1 MRVTPPPDSPPP
13 SFWFPFLRFVFKN
26 RLSRVPTT
34 RVVPA
39 DNKQTSR
46 GRVSKGRNMLPS
58 ITRVPEIKGP
68 AAATGSP
75 AIVKWRAKGKG
86 TTGQTHNWTR
96 IKSKKCAD
104 ADVFGK
110 IIDLRWRTFQHNWTM
125 LWIIYQNQ
133 TWAKTIRDVDHVSS
147 IVENQ
152 RDRSA
157 SAWNWTLPPG
167 NHFPMTHHTQ
177 TKELMKWY
185 RTTLLR
191 GSAGRSHFVERGH
204 RDHSVN

>member
-104 ADVFGK
+104 AYVFGK
-110 IIDLRWRTFQHNWTM
+110 SWGKKITVR
-125 LWIIYQNQ
+125 
-133 TWAKTIRDVDHVSS
+133 IRIFWFHTDGDRFS
-147 IVENQ
+147 ITGQ
-152 RDRSA
+152 CC
-157 SAWNWTLPPG
+157 
-167 NHFPMTHHTQ
+167 
-177 TKELMKWY
+177 ELYIKI
-185 RTTLLR
+185 R
-191 GSAGRSHFVERGH
+191 HERKP
-204 RDHSVN
+204 